1 VHTHNVA
8 QEQRTNAPA
17 QHTAPEGEAMYEGAV
32 QNLID
37 ELGRLPGVGPKSAQ
51 RIAFHI
57 LNADAADMARLANAI
72 STVKTSVSF
81 CEECGNVSETKL
93 CTICRDERR
102 DPSVLCVV
110 EESKDVVAIER
121 TRSFT
126 GRYHVLGGAIN
137 PLAGVGPEQLRI
149 RELVSRLAD
158 ERIQEIILA
167 MDPNLEGEA
176 TATYLSRMLVPLG
189 VRLSRLAS
197 GLPVGGDLEYA
208 DEITLGR
215 ALEGRRVISEGTAV
229 AHTAA
234 EDFERVNRE
243 EEQEREQ
250 AAQVQAQ
257 EAKQSRRRWNS
268 SMFDDLDSAVSA
280 PEAPAGVQGTVDEQL
295 IEQVL
300 QEAEESGN
308 KESGEEESGDEESR
322 PEGSPANSGA
332 VSTSEAT
339 ESAPDL
345 GEDSGEEALASAASE
360 PASEP
365 VEAPVAEQSEDAPE
379 VFRTPDYEEKI
390 RSIQN
395 APLRTPKPDVPPLP
409 GVTYVNPWT

>member
-1 VHTHNVA
+1 
-8 QEQRTNAPA
+8 
-17 QHTAPEGEAMYEGAV
+17 MYEGAV

-93 CTICRDERR
+93 CTICRDECR

-215 ALEGRRVISEGTAV
+215 ALEGRRVISEGTAA

-268 SMFDDLDSAVSA
+268 SMFDDLDSEDSAVSDPA
-280 PEAPAGVQGTVDEQL
+280 APAAEGVQGTVDEQL
-295 IEQVL
+295 IERVL
-300 QEAEESGN
+300 QEAE
-308 KESGEEESGDEESR
+308 KSGEEA
-322 PEGSPANSGA
+322 SPTDSGA
-332 VSTSEAT
+332 GSTPEAT
-339 ESAPDL
+339 EAESTPDL
-345 GEDSGEEALASAASE
+345 GEDSGEEAPASATSE
-360 PASEP
+360 PT
-365 VEAPVAEQSEDAPE
+365 EAPVTEQAEDAPE
-379 VFRTPDYEEKI
+379 VFRAPDYEEKI
-390 RSIQN
+390 RTIQN

>member
-1 VHTHNVA
+1 
-8 QEQRTNAPA
+8 
-17 QHTAPEGEAMYEGAV
+17 MYEGAV

-257 EAKQSRRRWNS
+257 EAKQSRRRWTS
-268 SMFDDLDSAVSA
+268 SMFDDLDSEDSA
-280 PEAPAGVQGTVDEQL
+280 GSRTEAPATEGVQGTVDEQL

-300 QEAEESGN
+300 QEAEESSN
-308 KESGEEESGDEESR
+308 KESPAGSGMDSAAESADAE
-322 PEGSPANSGA
+322 PTVKP
-332 VSTSEAT
+332 
-339 ESAPDL
+339 APDL
-345 GEDSGEEALASAASE
+345 GEDSGEEAPASATSE
-360 PASEP
+360 PA
-365 VEAPVAEQSEDAPE
+365 EAPVAEQAEDAPE

-390 RSIQN
+390 RTIQN

>member
-1 VHTHNVA
+1 
-8 QEQRTNAPA
+8 
-17 QHTAPEGEAMYEGAV
+17 MYEGAV

-268 SMFDDLDSAVSA
+268 SMFDDLDSEDSA
-280 PEAPAGVQGTVDEQL
+280 GSRADVPAAEGVQGTVDEQL
-295 IEQVL
+295 MEQVL
-300 QEAEESGN
+300 REAEG
-308 KESGEEESGDEESR
+308 SGEEV
-322 PEGSPANSGA
+322 SPADSA
-332 VSTSEAT
+332 EAKT
-339 ESAPDL
+339 TAEPTPDL
-345 GEDSGEEALASAASE
+345 GEDSGKGAPVEDALASAASE
-360 PASEP
+360 PA
-365 VEAPVAEQSEDAPE
+365 EASVAEQAEDAPE

>member
-1 VHTHNVA
+1 
-8 QEQRTNAPA
+8 
-17 QHTAPEGEAMYEGAV
+17 MYEGAV

-268 SMFDDLDSAVSA
+268 SMFDDLDSEDSAVSA
-280 PEAPAGVQGTVDEQL
+280 PAAPAGVQGTVDEQL

-300 QEAEESGN
+300 QEAEESG
-308 KESGEEESGDEESR
+308 EEV
-322 PEGSPANSGA
+322 SPADSA
-332 VSTSEAT
+332 DTETAAEA
-339 ESAPDL
+339 APDL
-345 GEDSGEEALASAASE
+345 AEDSVEGAPVEEALASAASE
-360 PASEP
+360 PI
-365 VEAPVAEQSEDAPE
+365 EAPVAEPSEDAPE

>member
-1 VHTHNVA
+1 
-8 QEQRTNAPA
+8 
-17 QHTAPEGEAMYEGAV
+17 MYEGAV

-308 KESGEEESGDEESR
+308 KESGA
-322 PEGSPANSGA
+322 EGSPADSGA
-332 VSTSEAT
+332 GSTL
-339 ESAPDL
+339 ESAEAESTLDL
-345 GEDSGEEALASAASE
+345 GEDSAEEAPASAASE
-360 PASEP
+360 PT
-365 VEAPVAEQSEDAPE
+365 EAPVAEQEEEAPE